1 MVRAPSSTP
10 GLLEME
16 NLSFAY
22 PNAPPVIRNFNL
34 MVQQGERVAILGAS
48 GCGKSTVLS
57 LIAGL
62 AEAGEG
68 VIRIG
73 GVTLDD
79 ATADGLR
86 GTIGW
91 VSQKPFFFAASM
103 KANIRFGRLAVSEA
117 MVEEVLHRT
126 GLDGLTQARRHLQI
140 GDGGNGISGG
150 EAVRL
155 AIARAFADPAT
166 QLVLADEPTAHL
178 DRETAALVTD
188 NLLQLAKGRTL
199 IVATHDPVLAARMDR
214 IVDMTAIHSRG
225 SHDRAFCH
233 TETRHRPV
241 LVDTARHAACGRGS
255 GGHDCSGGHRSSRRV
270 RLVHHRDGHC
280 RLLPA
285 TAFAFDVFAPSAAIR
300 LLALART
307 AARYGER
314 MTTHEATLSVLAA
327 LREKLF
333 RGFAA
338 PQAAK
343 SLEARPARL
352 LNRLTADIDALDSL
366 YLRVLVPAA
375 VAILAALVTGFGLAF
390 LHPLAGVLAATF
402 LIAAGLGIS
411 ARSALRAEN
420 SRAAWAIGLEAL
432 RARTADL
439 VSGQT
444 ELLTTGRLSAQ
455 VAAVK
460 RADDYLTACDDSLN
474 RIETNA
480 GFSFGLSAAI
490 LLSAALLGM
499 AWLAE
504 HGAVSAPAAALGL
517 LVCFAA
523 LEPFTALRRGAMEL
537 GRTLFSARRIAP
549 RLSATAEAHC
559 PALPASGIAA
569 ELRGVRLEREG
580 TSIRS

>member
-1 MVRAPSSTP
+1 MIARFAILRPVIALFWSTRRGMLLAGAVLAVTTVLAGI
-10 GLLEME
+10 GLLG
-16 NLSFAY
+16 
-22 PNAPPVIRNFNL
+22 V
-34 MVQQGERVAILGAS
+34 S
-48 GCGKSTVLS
+48 GWFITATA
-57 LIAGL
+57 IAG
-62 AEAGEG
+62 
-68 VIRIG
+68 
-73 GVTLDD
+73 
-79 ATADGLR
+79 
-86 GTIGW
+86 
-91 VSQKPFFFAASM
+91 
-103 KANIRFGRLAVSEA
+103 
-117 MVEEVLHRT
+117 
-126 GLDGLTQARRHLQI
+126 
-140 GDGGNGISGG
+140 
-150 EAVRL
+150 
-155 AIARAFADPAT
+155 
-166 QLVLADEPTAHL
+166 
-178 DRETAALVTD
+178 
-188 NLLQLAKGRTL
+188 
-199 IVATHDPVLAARMDR
+199 
-214 IVDMTAIHSRG
+214 
-225 SHDRAFCH
+225 
-233 TETRHRPV
+233 
-241 LVDTARHAACGRGS
+241 
-255 GGHDCSGGHRSSRRV
+255 
-270 RLVHHRDGHC
+270 
-280 RLLPA
+280 LLPA

-411 ARSALRAEN
+411 ARSAVRAEKF
-420 SRAAWAIGLEAL
+420 SRRRAIGLEAL

-460 RADDYLTACDDSLN
+460 RADDYLAACDDSLN
-474 RIETNA
+474 RIEANA

-580 TSIRS
+580 NENPVLTNINLAIACGERVAIVGASGAGKTSLIHMVAGELRPAAGSVRALPSTLMRQRSQLFRDSIADNLRLAKPAATGVELWDALEAAGLAEHVRTLPKRLETKLGEAGQGLSGGQSRRLALARFLLADRPLWLLDEVTEGLDGETARDMLGRLFARAEGKTVLMITHNRREAEFADRIIVLREGRQFDECQSGTLEYGVVLETLRPD

>member
-1 MVRAPSSTP
+1 MIARFAILRPVIALFWSTRRGMLLVGAVLAVTTVLAGI
-10 GLLEME
+10 GLLG
-16 NLSFAY
+16 
-22 PNAPPVIRNFNL
+22 V
-34 MVQQGERVAILGAS
+34 S
-48 GCGKSTVLS
+48 GWFITATA
-57 LIAGL
+57 IAG
-62 AEAGEG
+62 
-68 VIRIG
+68 
-73 GVTLDD
+73 
-79 ATADGLR
+79 
-86 GTIGW
+86 
-91 VSQKPFFFAASM
+91 
-103 KANIRFGRLAVSEA
+103 
-117 MVEEVLHRT
+117 
-126 GLDGLTQARRHLQI
+126 
-140 GDGGNGISGG
+140 
-150 EAVRL
+150 
-155 AIARAFADPAT
+155 
-166 QLVLADEPTAHL
+166 
-178 DRETAALVTD
+178 
-188 NLLQLAKGRTL
+188 
-199 IVATHDPVLAARMDR
+199 
-214 IVDMTAIHSRG
+214 
-225 SHDRAFCH
+225 
-233 TETRHRPV
+233 
-241 LVDTARHAACGRGS
+241 
-255 GGHDCSGGHRSSRRV
+255 
-270 RLVHHRDGHC
+270 
-280 RLLPA
+280 LLPA

-314 MTTHEATLSVLAA
+314 MSTHEATLSVLAA

-411 ARSALRAEN
+411 ARSALRAEKF
-420 SRAAWAIGLEAL
+420 SRRRAIGLEAL

-460 RADDYLTACDDSLN
+460 RADDYLAACDDSLN

-499 AWLAE
+499 ACLAE

-580 TSIRS
+580 NEHPILTNINLAIACGERVAIVGASGAGKTSLIQLAAGELHPAAGSVRALPSTMMTQRSQLFRDSIADNLRLAKPAATGSELWDALEAAGLAEHVRTLPKRLETKLGEAGQGLSGGQSRRLALARFLLADRPLWLLDEVTEGLDGETARDVLGRLFARAEGKTVLMITHNRREAEFADRIIVLREGRQFDECQSGTPEYGVVLETLRPD

>member
-1 MVRAPSSTP
+1 MIARFAILRPVIALFWSTRRGMLLAGAVLAVTTVLAGI
-10 GLLEME
+10 GLLG
-16 NLSFAY
+16 
-22 PNAPPVIRNFNL
+22 V
-34 MVQQGERVAILGAS
+34 S
-48 GCGKSTVLS
+48 GWFITAAA
-57 LIAGL
+57 IAG
-62 AEAGEG
+62 
-68 VIRIG
+68 
-73 GVTLDD
+73 
-79 ATADGLR
+79 
-86 GTIGW
+86 
-91 VSQKPFFFAASM
+91 
-103 KANIRFGRLAVSEA
+103 
-117 MVEEVLHRT
+117 
-126 GLDGLTQARRHLQI
+126 
-140 GDGGNGISGG
+140 
-150 EAVRL
+150 
-155 AIARAFADPAT
+155 
-166 QLVLADEPTAHL
+166 
-178 DRETAALVTD
+178 
-188 NLLQLAKGRTL
+188 
-199 IVATHDPVLAARMDR
+199 
-214 IVDMTAIHSRG
+214 
-225 SHDRAFCH
+225 
-233 TETRHRPV
+233 
-241 LVDTARHAACGRGS
+241 
-255 GGHDCSGGHRSSRRV
+255 
-270 RLVHHRDGHC
+270 
-280 RLLPA
+280 LLPA

-411 ARSALRAEN
+411 ARSALKAEKF
-420 SRAAWAIGLEAL
+420 SRRRAIGLEAL

-460 RADDYLTACDDSLN
+460 RADDYLATCDDSLN

-549 RLSATAEAHC
+549 RLSATADAHC

-580 TSIRS
+580 NEHPVLTNINLAVACGERVAIVGASGAGKTSLIQLVAGELHPAAGSVRALPSTLMTQRSQLFRDSIADNLRLAKPAATGVELRDALEAAGLAEHVRTLPKRLETKLGEAGQGLSGGQSRRLALARFLLADRPLWLLDEVTEGLDGETARDVLGRLFARAEGKTVLMITHNRREAEFADRIIVLREGRQFDECQSGTPEYGVVLETLRPD

>member
-1 MVRAPSSTP
+1 MITRFAILRPVIALFWSTRRGMLLAGAVLAVTTVLAGI
-10 GLLEME
+10 GLLG
-16 NLSFAY
+16 
-22 PNAPPVIRNFNL
+22 V
-34 MVQQGERVAILGAS
+34 S
-48 GCGKSTVLS
+48 GWFITATA
-57 LIAGL
+57 IAG
-62 AEAGEG
+62 
-68 VIRIG
+68 
-73 GVTLDD
+73 
-79 ATADGLR
+79 
-86 GTIGW
+86 
-91 VSQKPFFFAASM
+91 
-103 KANIRFGRLAVSEA
+103 
-117 MVEEVLHRT
+117 
-126 GLDGLTQARRHLQI
+126 
-140 GDGGNGISGG
+140 
-150 EAVRL
+150 
-155 AIARAFADPAT
+155 
-166 QLVLADEPTAHL
+166 
-178 DRETAALVTD
+178 
-188 NLLQLAKGRTL
+188 
-199 IVATHDPVLAARMDR
+199 
-214 IVDMTAIHSRG
+214 
-225 SHDRAFCH
+225 
-233 TETRHRPV
+233 
-241 LVDTARHAACGRGS
+241 
-255 GGHDCSGGHRSSRRV
+255 
-270 RLVHHRDGHC
+270 
-280 RLLPA
+280 LLPA

-411 ARSALRAEN
+411 ARSALRAEKF
-420 SRAAWAIGLEAL
+420 SRRRAIGLEAL

-460 RADDYLTACDDSLN
+460 RADDYLAACDDSLN

-580 TSIRS
+580 NENPVLTNINLAIVPGERVAIVGASGAGKTSLIQLVAGELRPAAGSVRALPSTLMTQRSQLFRDSIADNLRLAKPAATGSELWDALEAAGLAEHVRTLPKGLETRLGEAGQGLSGGQSRRLALARFLLADRPLWLLDEVTEGLDGETARDVLGRLFARAEGKTVLMITHNRREAEFADRIIVLREGRQFDECQSGTLEYGVVLETLRPD

>member
-1 MVRAPSSTP
+1 MIARFAILRPVIALFWSTRRGMLLAGAVLAVTTVLAGT
-10 GLLEME
+10 GLLG
-16 NLSFAY
+16 
-22 PNAPPVIRNFNL
+22 V
-34 MVQQGERVAILGAS
+34 S
-48 GCGKSTVLS
+48 GWFITATA
-57 LIAGL
+57 IAG
-62 AEAGEG
+62 
-68 VIRIG
+68 
-73 GVTLDD
+73 
-79 ATADGLR
+79 
-86 GTIGW
+86 
-91 VSQKPFFFAASM
+91 
-103 KANIRFGRLAVSEA
+103 
-117 MVEEVLHRT
+117 
-126 GLDGLTQARRHLQI
+126 
-140 GDGGNGISGG
+140 
-150 EAVRL
+150 
-155 AIARAFADPAT
+155 
-166 QLVLADEPTAHL
+166 
-178 DRETAALVTD
+178 
-188 NLLQLAKGRTL
+188 
-199 IVATHDPVLAARMDR
+199 
-214 IVDMTAIHSRG
+214 
-225 SHDRAFCH
+225 
-233 TETRHRPV
+233 
-241 LVDTARHAACGRGS
+241 
-255 GGHDCSGGHRSSRRV
+255 
-270 RLVHHRDGHC
+270 
-280 RLLPA
+280 LLPA

-411 ARSALRAEN
+411 ARSALRAEKF
-420 SRAAWAIGLEAL
+420 SRRRAIGLEAL

-580 TSIRS
+580 NEHPVLTNINLAIACGERVAIVGASGAGKTSLIQLVAGELRPAAGSVRALPSTLMTQRSQLFRDSIADNLRLAKPAATGVELWDALEAAGLAEHVRTLPKRLETKLGEAGQGLSGGQSRRLALARFLLADRPLWLLDEVTEGLDGETARDVLGRLFARAEGKTVLMITHNRREAEFADRIIVLREGRQFDECQSGTPEYGVVLETLRPD

>member
-1 MVRAPSSTP
+1 MIARFAILRLVIALFWSTRRGMLLAGAVLAVTTVLAGI
-10 GLLEME
+10 GLLG
-16 NLSFAY
+16 
-22 PNAPPVIRNFNL
+22 V
-34 MVQQGERVAILGAS
+34 S
-48 GCGKSTVLS
+48 GWFITATA
-57 LIAGL
+57 IAG
-62 AEAGEG
+62 
-68 VIRIG
+68 
-73 GVTLDD
+73 
-79 ATADGLR
+79 
-86 GTIGW
+86 
-91 VSQKPFFFAASM
+91 
-103 KANIRFGRLAVSEA
+103 
-117 MVEEVLHRT
+117 
-126 GLDGLTQARRHLQI
+126 
-140 GDGGNGISGG
+140 
-150 EAVRL
+150 
-155 AIARAFADPAT
+155 
-166 QLVLADEPTAHL
+166 
-178 DRETAALVTD
+178 
-188 NLLQLAKGRTL
+188 
-199 IVATHDPVLAARMDR
+199 
-214 IVDMTAIHSRG
+214 
-225 SHDRAFCH
+225 
-233 TETRHRPV
+233 
-241 LVDTARHAACGRGS
+241 
-255 GGHDCSGGHRSSRRV
+255 
-270 RLVHHRDGHC
+270 
-280 RLLPA
+280 LLPA

-411 ARSALRAEN
+411 ARSALRAEKF
-420 SRAAWAIGLEAL
+420 SRRRAIGLEAL

-460 RADDYLTACDDSLN
+460 RADDYLAACDDSLN

-490 LLSAALLGM
+490 LLSSALLGM

-504 HGAVSAPAAALGL
+504 HGMVSAPAAALGL

-559 PALPASGIAA
+559 PALPASGVAA
-569 ELRGVRLEREG
+569 EFIGVRLEREG
-580 TSIRS
+580 NGNPVLTNINLAIACGERVAIVGPSGAGKTSLIQVVAGELRPAAGSARALPSTLMTQRSQLFRDSIADNLRLAKPAATVGELWDALEAAGLAEHVKTLPKGLETRLGEAGQGLSGGQSRRLALARFLLADRPLWLLDEVTEGLDGETARDVLGRLFAKAAGKTVFMITHNRREAEFADRIIVLKEGRQLDECQSGTPEYGVVLETLRPD

>member
-1 MVRAPSSTP
+1 MIARFAILRPVIALFWSTRRGMLFAGAVLAVTTVLAGI
-10 GLLEME
+10 GLLG
-16 NLSFAY
+16 
-22 PNAPPVIRNFNL
+22 V
-34 MVQQGERVAILGAS
+34 S
-48 GCGKSTVLS
+48 GWFITATA
-57 LIAGL
+57 IAG
-62 AEAGEG
+62 
-68 VIRIG
+68 
-73 GVTLDD
+73 
-79 ATADGLR
+79 
-86 GTIGW
+86 
-91 VSQKPFFFAASM
+91 
-103 KANIRFGRLAVSEA
+103 
-117 MVEEVLHRT
+117 
-126 GLDGLTQARRHLQI
+126 
-140 GDGGNGISGG
+140 
-150 EAVRL
+150 
-155 AIARAFADPAT
+155 
-166 QLVLADEPTAHL
+166 
-178 DRETAALVTD
+178 
-188 NLLQLAKGRTL
+188 
-199 IVATHDPVLAARMDR
+199 
-214 IVDMTAIHSRG
+214 
-225 SHDRAFCH
+225 
-233 TETRHRPV
+233 
-241 LVDTARHAACGRGS
+241 
-255 GGHDCSGGHRSSRRV
+255 
-270 RLVHHRDGHC
+270 
-280 RLLPA
+280 LLPA

-314 MTTHEATLSVLAA
+314 MTTHEATFSVLAA

-366 YLRVLVPAA
+366 YLRALVPAA

-411 ARSALRAEN
+411 ARSALRAEKF
-420 SRAAWAIGLEAL
+420 SRRRAIGLEAL

-455 VAAVK
+455 IAAVK
-460 RADDYLTACDDSLN
+460 RADDYLAACDDSLN

-580 TSIRS
+580 NENPVLTNINLAIVSGERVAIVGASGAGKTSLIQLVAGELRPAAGSVRALPSTLMTQRSQLFRDSIADNLRLAKPAATGSALWDALEAAGLAEHVRTLPKGLETRLGEAGQGLSGGQSRRLALARFLLADRPLWLLDEVTEGLDGETARDVLGRLFARAEGKTVLMITHNRREAEFADRIIVLREGRQFDECQSGTPEYGVVLETLRPD

>member
-1 MVRAPSSTP
+1 MIARFAILRPVIALFWSTRRGMLLAGAVLAVTTVLAGI
-10 GLLEME
+10 GLLG
-16 NLSFAY
+16 
-22 PNAPPVIRNFNL
+22 V
-34 MVQQGERVAILGAS
+34 S
-48 GCGKSTVLS
+48 GWFITAAA
-57 LIAGL
+57 IAG
-62 AEAGEG
+62 
-68 VIRIG
+68 
-73 GVTLDD
+73 
-79 ATADGLR
+79 
-86 GTIGW
+86 
-91 VSQKPFFFAASM
+91 
-103 KANIRFGRLAVSEA
+103 
-117 MVEEVLHRT
+117 
-126 GLDGLTQARRHLQI
+126 
-140 GDGGNGISGG
+140 
-150 EAVRL
+150 
-155 AIARAFADPAT
+155 
-166 QLVLADEPTAHL
+166 
-178 DRETAALVTD
+178 
-188 NLLQLAKGRTL
+188 
-199 IVATHDPVLAARMDR
+199 
-214 IVDMTAIHSRG
+214 
-225 SHDRAFCH
+225 
-233 TETRHRPV
+233 
-241 LVDTARHAACGRGS
+241 
-255 GGHDCSGGHRSSRRV
+255 
-270 RLVHHRDGHC
+270 
-280 RLLPA
+280 LLPA

-390 LHPLAGVLAATF
+390 LHPFAGVLAATF

-411 ARSALRAEN
+411 ARSALKAEKF
-420 SRAAWAIGLEAL
+420 SRRRAIGLEAL

-460 RADDYLTACDDSLN
+460 RADDYLATCDDSLN

-549 RLSATAEAHC
+549 RLSATADAHC

-580 TSIRS
+580 NEHPVLTNINLAVACGERVAIVGASGAGKTSLIQLVAGELHPAAGSVRALPSTLMTQRSQLFRDSIADNLRLAKPAATGVELRDALEAAGLAEHVRTLPKRLETKLGEAGQGLSGGQSRRLALARFLLADRPLWLLDEVTEGLDGETARDVLGRLFARAEGKTVLMITHNRREAEFADRIIVLREGRQFDECQSGTPEYGVVLETLRPD

>member
-1 MVRAPSSTP
+1 MITRFAILRPVIALFWSTRRGMLLAGAVLAVTTVLAGI
-10 GLLEME
+10 GLLG
-16 NLSFAY
+16 
-22 PNAPPVIRNFNL
+22 V
-34 MVQQGERVAILGAS
+34 S
-48 GCGKSTVLS
+48 GWFITATA
-57 LIAGL
+57 IAG
-62 AEAGEG
+62 
-68 VIRIG
+68 
-73 GVTLDD
+73 
-79 ATADGLR
+79 
-86 GTIGW
+86 
-91 VSQKPFFFAASM
+91 
-103 KANIRFGRLAVSEA
+103 
-117 MVEEVLHRT
+117 
-126 GLDGLTQARRHLQI
+126 
-140 GDGGNGISGG
+140 
-150 EAVRL
+150 
-155 AIARAFADPAT
+155 
-166 QLVLADEPTAHL
+166 
-178 DRETAALVTD
+178 
-188 NLLQLAKGRTL
+188 
-199 IVATHDPVLAARMDR
+199 
-214 IVDMTAIHSRG
+214 
-225 SHDRAFCH
+225 
-233 TETRHRPV
+233 
-241 LVDTARHAACGRGS
+241 
-255 GGHDCSGGHRSSRRV
+255 
-270 RLVHHRDGHC
+270 
-280 RLLPA
+280 LLPA

-402 LIAAGLGIS
+402 LIAVGLGIS
-411 ARSALRAEN
+411 ARSALRAEKF
-420 SRAAWAIGLEAL
+420 SRRRATGLEAL

-460 RADDYLTACDDSLN
+460 RADDYLAACDDSLN

-559 PALPASGIAA
+559 PALPTSGIAA

-580 TSIRS
+580 NENPVLTNINLAIVSGERVAIVGASGAGKTSLIQLVAGELRPAVGSVRALPSTLMTQRSQLFRDSIADNLRLAKPAATGSELWDALEAAGLAEHVRTLPKGLETRLGEAGQGLSGGQSRRLALARFLLADRPLWLLDEVTEGLDGETARDVLGRLFARAEGKTVLMITHNRREAEFADRIIVLREGRQFDECQSGTLEYGVVLETLRPD

>member
-1 MVRAPSSTP
+1 MIARFAVLRPVIALFWSTRRGMLLAGAVLAVTTVLAGI
-10 GLLEME
+10 GLLG
-16 NLSFAY
+16 
-22 PNAPPVIRNFNL
+22 V
-34 MVQQGERVAILGAS
+34 S
-48 GCGKSTVLS
+48 GWFITATA
-57 LIAGL
+57 IAG
-62 AEAGEG
+62 
-68 VIRIG
+68 
-73 GVTLDD
+73 
-79 ATADGLR
+79 
-86 GTIGW
+86 
-91 VSQKPFFFAASM
+91 
-103 KANIRFGRLAVSEA
+103 
-117 MVEEVLHRT
+117 
-126 GLDGLTQARRHLQI
+126 
-140 GDGGNGISGG
+140 
-150 EAVRL
+150 
-155 AIARAFADPAT
+155 
-166 QLVLADEPTAHL
+166 
-178 DRETAALVTD
+178 
-188 NLLQLAKGRTL
+188 
-199 IVATHDPVLAARMDR
+199 
-214 IVDMTAIHSRG
+214 
-225 SHDRAFCH
+225 
-233 TETRHRPV
+233 
-241 LVDTARHAACGRGS
+241 
-255 GGHDCSGGHRSSRRV
+255 
-270 RLVHHRDGHC
+270 
-280 RLLPA
+280 LLPA

-352 LNRLTADIDALDSL
+352 LNWLTADIDALDSL

-411 ARSALRAEN
+411 ARSALKAEKF
-420 SRAAWAIGLEAL
+420 SRRRAIGLEAL

-460 RADDYLTACDDSLN
+460 RADDYLATCDDSLN

-549 RLSATAEAHC
+549 RLSATADAHC

-580 TSIRS
+580 NEHPVLTNINLAVACGERVAIVGASGAGKTSLIQLVAGELHPAAGSVRALPSTLMTQRSQLFRDSIADNLRLAKPAATGVELRDALEAAGLAEHVRTLPKRLETKLGEAGQGLSGGQSRRLALARFLLADRPLWLLDEVTEGLDGETARDVLGRLFARAEGKTVLMITHNRREAEFADRIIVLSEGRQFDECQSGTLEYGVVLETLRPD

>member
-1 MVRAPSSTP
+1 MIARFAILRPVIALFWSTRRGMLLAGAVLAVTTVLVGI
-10 GLLEME
+10 GLLG
-16 NLSFAY
+16 
-22 PNAPPVIRNFNL
+22 V
-34 MVQQGERVAILGAS
+34 S
-48 GCGKSTVLS
+48 GWFITATA
-57 LIAGL
+57 IAG
-62 AEAGEG
+62 
-68 VIRIG
+68 
-73 GVTLDD
+73 
-79 ATADGLR
+79 
-86 GTIGW
+86 
-91 VSQKPFFFAASM
+91 
-103 KANIRFGRLAVSEA
+103 
-117 MVEEVLHRT
+117 
-126 GLDGLTQARRHLQI
+126 
-140 GDGGNGISGG
+140 
-150 EAVRL
+150 
-155 AIARAFADPAT
+155 
-166 QLVLADEPTAHL
+166 
-178 DRETAALVTD
+178 
-188 NLLQLAKGRTL
+188 
-199 IVATHDPVLAARMDR
+199 
-214 IVDMTAIHSRG
+214 
-225 SHDRAFCH
+225 
-233 TETRHRPV
+233 
-241 LVDTARHAACGRGS
+241 
-255 GGHDCSGGHRSSRRV
+255 
-270 RLVHHRDGHC
+270 
-280 RLLPA
+280 LLPA

-411 ARSALRAEN
+411 ARSALRAEKF
-420 SRAAWAIGLEAL
+420 SRRRAIGLEAL

-460 RADDYLTACDDSLN
+460 RADDYLAACDHSLN

-490 LLSAALLGM
+490 LLSSALLGM

-504 HGAVSAPAAALGL
+504 HGVVSAPAAALGL

-559 PALPASGIAA
+559 PALPAGGVAA
-569 ELRGVRLEREG
+569 ELIGVRLEREG
-580 TSIRS
+580 NGNPVLTNINLVIACGERVAIVGPSGAGKTSLIQVVAGELRPAVGSARALPSTLMTQRSQLFRDSIADNLRLAKPAATVGELWDALEAAGLAEHVKTLPKGLETRLGEAGQGLSGGQSRRLALARFLLADRPFWLLDEVTEGLDGETARDVLGRLFAKAEGKTVLMITHNRREAEFADRIIVLKEGRQLDECQSGTPEYGAVLETLRPD

>member
-1 MVRAPSSTP
+1 MITRFAILRPVIALFWSTRRGMLLAGAVLAVTTVLAGI
-10 GLLEME
+10 GLLG
-16 NLSFAY
+16 
-22 PNAPPVIRNFNL
+22 V
-34 MVQQGERVAILGAS
+34 S
-48 GCGKSTVLS
+48 GWFITATA
-57 LIAGL
+57 IAG
-62 AEAGEG
+62 
-68 VIRIG
+68 
-73 GVTLDD
+73 
-79 ATADGLR
+79 
-86 GTIGW
+86 
-91 VSQKPFFFAASM
+91 
-103 KANIRFGRLAVSEA
+103 
-117 MVEEVLHRT
+117 
-126 GLDGLTQARRHLQI
+126 
-140 GDGGNGISGG
+140 
-150 EAVRL
+150 
-155 AIARAFADPAT
+155 
-166 QLVLADEPTAHL
+166 
-178 DRETAALVTD
+178 
-188 NLLQLAKGRTL
+188 
-199 IVATHDPVLAARMDR
+199 
-214 IVDMTAIHSRG
+214 
-225 SHDRAFCH
+225 
-233 TETRHRPV
+233 
-241 LVDTARHAACGRGS
+241 
-255 GGHDCSGGHRSSRRV
+255 
-270 RLVHHRDGHC
+270 
-280 RLLPA
+280 LLPA

-411 ARSALRAEN
+411 ARSALRAEKF
-420 SRAAWAIGLEAL
+420 SRRRAVGLEAL

-460 RADDYLTACDDSLN
+460 RADDYLAACDDSLN

-580 TSIRS
+580 NENPVLTNINLAIVPGERVAIVGASGAGKTSLIQLVAGELRPAAGSVRALPSTLMTQRSQLFRDSIADNLRLAKPVATGSELWDALEAAGLAEHVRTLPKGLETRLGEAGQGLSGGQSRRLALARFLLADRPLWLLDEVTEGLDGETARDVLGRLFARAEGKTVLMITHNRREAEFADRIIVLREGRQFDECQSGTLEYGVVLETLRPD